1 MYRRSMLVLLASV
14 LTACASAPRPEHPAD
29 AIANSLTA
37 SRHANAVQVEVSNN
51 NFYDVVVYALV
62 SGVKTRIGTVAG
74 HGKQLLRV
82 SASLVSQG
90 VLQFAAHPIGSTSQA
105 TLDRVSVQ
113 PGQRVS
119 LTIMPSIEQ
128 SFATVR

>member
-1 MYRRSMLVLLASV
+1 MYRRTMLVLLAST
-14 LTACASAPRPEHPAD
+14 LTACAPGNPRPV
-29 AIANSLTA
+29 TA
-37 SRHANAVQVEVSNN
+37 AEALATQVATQASQVQVEVRNN
-51 NFYDVVVYALV
+51 NFYDVVVYALT
-62 SGVKTRIGTVAG
+62 SGVRTRLGTVGG
-74 HGKQLLRV
+74 HGKQLLRI
-82 SASLVSQG
+82 SASLVSSG
-90 VLQFAAHPIGSTSQA
+90 MLQFAAHPIGSNSHA